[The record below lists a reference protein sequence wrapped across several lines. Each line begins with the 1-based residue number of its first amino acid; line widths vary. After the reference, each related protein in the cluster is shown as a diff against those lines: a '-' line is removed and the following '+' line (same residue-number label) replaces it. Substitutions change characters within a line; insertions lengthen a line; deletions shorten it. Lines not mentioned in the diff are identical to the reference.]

1 MSAAAVLN
9 AERIKLSTTRS
20 PLWSAVAV
28 AVLSLGLAAMQA
40 STVYGPGPLEPQKA
54 AMGVAVFGVPVLM
67 ILSALTVTNEYR
79 SGLIRT
85 TFMAVPNRTLV
96 LVAKAIVAAAFSSF
110 YAAVMVVA
118 SIVVARSDLD
128 WRLVGAIALYAA
140 LAAVLGVAVGA
151 LLRASAGAVALL
163 LLWPLVAEP
172 LLGNMPN
179 ISTEVGPYLPFGEC
193 VHLHRRAVAL
203 PGLRHA
209 VGTVGVDRV
218 LRGRGGGRVRRGAG
232 HRQPA
237 RRMSPKT
244 MRARIAASEDRSER
258 SRADRQLTWGRW
270 GANRVR

>member
-110 YAAVMVVA
+110 YATVMVVA

-151 LLRASAGAVALL
+151 LLRSSAGAVALL

-179 ISTEVGPYLPFGEC
+179 ISTEVGPYLPFGNAFIFTG
-193 VHLHRRAVAL
+193 VQWLYPDYAMPWGPLGSIVYFAGVAAAAFVAALVSVNRRDA
-203 PGLRHA
+203 
-209 VGTVGVDRV
+209 
-218 LRGRGGGRVRRGAG
+218 
-232 HRQPA
+232 
-237 RRMSPKT
+237 
-244 MRARIAASEDRSER
+244 
-258 SRADRQLTWGRW
+258 
-270 GANRVR
+270 

>member
-1 MSAAAVLN
+1 MNVAAVLN

-79 SGLIRT
+79 CGLIRT

-110 YAAVMVVA
+110 YAAVMVAA
-118 SIVVARSDLD
+118 SIVVARSHLD
-128 WRLVGAIALYAA
+128 WRLVGAIALYAT

-151 LLRASAGAVALL
+151 LMRASAGAVGLL

-172 LLGNMPN
+172 LLANMPN
-179 ISTEVGPYLPFGEC
+179 ISAKAGPYLPFGNAFTFTG
-193 VHLHRRAVAL
+193 VQWLYPSYTMPWGPWGSIVYFGFVAAVAFVAALVTVNRRAA
-203 PGLRHA
+203 
-209 VGTVGVDRV
+209 
-218 LRGRGGGRVRRGAG
+218 
-232 HRQPA
+232 
-237 RRMSPKT
+237 
-244 MRARIAASEDRSER
+244 
-258 SRADRQLTWGRW
+258 
-270 GANRVR
+270 

>member
-179 ISTEVGPYLPFGEC
+179 ISTEVGPYLPFGNAFTFTG
-193 VHLHRRAVAL
+193 VQWLYPDYAMPWGPLGSIGYFAGVAAAAFVAALVGINRRDA
-203 PGLRHA
+203 
-209 VGTVGVDRV
+209 
-218 LRGRGGGRVRRGAG
+218 
-232 HRQPA
+232 
-237 RRMSPKT
+237 
-244 MRARIAASEDRSER
+244 
-258 SRADRQLTWGRW
+258 
-270 GANRVR
+270 

>member
-1 MSAAAVLN
+1 VLN
-9 AERIKLSTTRS
+9 AERIKLTTTRS

-28 AVLSLGLAAMQA
+28 ALLSLGLAAVQA
-40 STVYGPGPLEPQKA
+40 STVYGPGQLEPEKA

-85 TFMAVPNRTLV
+85 TFMAVANRTLV
-96 LVAKAIVAAAFSSF
+96 LAAKAVVAAAFSSF

-118 SIVVARSDLD
+118 SIVVAHSDFD
-128 WRLVGAIALYAA
+128 WRLVGKIALYAA

-179 ISTEVGPYLPFGEC
+179 ISTQVGPYLPFGNAFRSIGVQWLYPYYAMPWGELGSI
-193 VHLHRRAVAL
+193 VYFAGVVAVVFVAALVTINRRDA
-203 PGLRHA
+203 
-209 VGTVGVDRV
+209 
-218 LRGRGGGRVRRGAG
+218 
-232 HRQPA
+232 
-237 RRMSPKT
+237 
-244 MRARIAASEDRSER
+244 
-258 SRADRQLTWGRW
+258 
-270 GANRVR
+270 